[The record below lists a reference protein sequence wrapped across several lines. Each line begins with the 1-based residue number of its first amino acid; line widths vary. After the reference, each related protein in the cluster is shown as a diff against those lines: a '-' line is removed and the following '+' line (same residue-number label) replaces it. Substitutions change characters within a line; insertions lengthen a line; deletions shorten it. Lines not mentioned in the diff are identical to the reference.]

1 MMLNISYSEA
11 RNGLKSLCD
20 AVRESHEPALITRKG
35 GDVVLI
41 GSNDWESI
49 QETLHLMDIKGAMD
63 RITTASDYQDL
74 DSNDVESLKTL
85 IDA

>member
-1 MMLNISYSEA
+1 MLSISYSEA

-20 AVRESHEPALITRKG
+20 EVRASHEPALITRKG
-35 GDVVLI
+35 GDVVLL

-49 QETLHLMDIKGAMD
+49 QETLHLMDIKGAAE
-63 RITTASDYQDL
+63 RITTASDYQEL
-74 DSNDVESLKTL
+74 DSNDVETLKTL